1 MSDRIRID
9 HLLLNTRI
17 GVTPEERA
25 ASQEIGLDLDMEVE
39 TRKAG
44 ASDDLAH
51 AVDYAAMADRVTS
64 FAESHTCAL
73 LEKLAHELVGLVLA
87 EFPLVAAVTVTL
99 HKPQA
104 IATARDVTLTISR
117 VRS

>member
-1 MSDRIRID
+1 MNDRIRIER
-9 HLLLNTRI
+9 LLLNTRI

-25 ASQEIGLDLDMEVE
+25 ASQEIGLDLEMGVD

-44 ASDDLAH
+44 ASDDLAD
-51 AVDYAAMADRVTS
+51 AVDYAAVAELVTS
-64 FAESHTCAL
+64 FAESHACAL
-73 LEKLAHELVGLVLA
+73 LEKLAHELAGLVLA

-117 VRS
+117 AR

>member
-9 HLLLNTRI
+9 CLLLHTRI

-25 ASQEIGLDLDMEVE
+25 ASQEIGLDLEMEVD
-39 TRKAG
+39 TRRAG
-44 ASDDLAH
+44 ASDDLAD
-51 AVDYAAMADRVTS
+51 AVDYAAVAELVTA
-64 FAESHTCAL
+64 FAESHACAL

-87 EFPLVAAVTVTL
+87 ECPLVAAVTVTL

-104 IATARDVTLTISR
+104 IATARDVSVTIR
-117 VRS
+117 RAR